1 MLQHLVGRLKA
12 RVRQLMDALLRQLVL
27 TLIRPCL
34 EPTAVAGRV
43 VAMVHVLT
51 ARLGAAPAHL

>member
-1 MLQHLVGRLKA
+1 MLQRLVGWLKA
-12 RVRQLMDALLRQLVL
+12 RVRQLMNALLRQLVL
-27 TLIRPCL
+27 ALISPSL

-51 ARLGAAPAHL
+51 AWLGTAPAHL